1 MQVNFVV
8 KDEHQG
14 KSLTAFLRENGVSL
28 ALIKRI
34 KFLPDGILVDGVKQN
49 SDYKVKTGE
58 QVVINAADTAENAQ
72 KSTVIPQDIPMDIVY
87 MDDCCMVVDKPY
99 YMPVHPSFNH
109 PTDTLANAFVGY
121 WKNKGQEKI
130 FRAINRLDK
139 NTSGLVLIAL
149 DAYSAEKLKGNVD
162 KTYTAV
168 VQGRVEKMQ
177 GIIELPIARQTESI
191 ITRCVREDG
200 QYAKTEYTV
209 IKQNEQ
215 FSLLDIKLHT
225 GRTHQIRVH
234 FSHLGHSLAGDDL
247 YGGSTEYITRHALH
261 CRKLQFVSP
270 YDNKK
275 VTVNSNL
282 PKDMADIVIKI

>member
-1 MQVNFVV
+1 MQIEFVV
-8 KDEHQG
+8 KSEDEG
-14 KSLTAFLRENGVSL
+14 KSLTAFLRGNGVSL

-34 KFLPDGILVDGVKQN
+34 KFLPDGIMVDGVKQN
-49 SDYKVKTGE
+49 SDYKVKTG
-58 QVVINAADTAENAQ
+58 QTVVVNVADTAENAD
-72 KSTVIPQDIPMDIVY
+72 KSTVIAQDIPMDIVY

-121 WKNKGQEKI
+121 WKNKGQQKI

-149 DAYSAEKLKGNVD
+149 DAWSAEKLKGNVD
-162 KTYTAV
+162 KIYTAI
-168 VQGRVEKMQ
+168 VQGKVQPQQ
-177 GIIELPIARQTESI
+177 GIIELPIARETESI
-191 ITRCVREDG
+191 ITRCVRKDG

-209 IKQNEQ
+209 LKQNDD

-234 FSHLGHSLAGDDL
+234 FSHLGYPLAGDDL
-247 YGGSTEYITRHALH
+247 YGGSTDFINRHALH
-261 CRKLQFVSP
+261 CRQLQFVSP
-270 YDNKK
+270 YNNK
-275 VTVNSNL
+275 TVVINSKI
-282 PKDMADIVIKI
+282 PKDMADIVNKI

>member
-209 IKQNEQ
+209 VKQNEQ

-247 YGGSTEYITRHALH
+247 YGGSTEHITRHALH

>member
-1 MQVNFVV
+1 MQIEFVV
-8 KDEHQG
+8 TEENAG

-34 KFLPDGILVDGVKQN
+34 KFLPDGIMVDGVRQN
-49 SDYKVKTGE
+49 SNYKVQAGQ
-58 QVVINAADTAENAQ
+58 QVVINAADTAENAG

-109 PTDTLANAFVGY
+109 PADTLANAFMGY
-121 WKNKGQEKI
+121 WKNKGQQKI
-130 FRAINRLDK
+130 FRAVNRLDK

-162 KTYTAV
+162 KTYTAI
-168 VQGRVEKMQ
+168 VQGKVEQ
-177 GIIELPIARQTESI
+177 LHGVIELPIAREAESI

-209 IKQNEQ
+209 VKQNDD

-234 FSHLGHSLAGDDL
+234 FSYLGHCLAGDDL
-247 YGGSTEYITRHALH
+247 YGGSTEYINRHALH
-261 CRKLQFVSP
+261 CRKLEFVSP
-270 YDNKK
+270 FNSKK
-275 VTVNSNL
+275 VVINSRM
-282 PKDMADIVIKI
+282 PQDMADIVIKI

>member
-1 MQVNFVV
+1 MQINFVV
-8 KDEHQG
+8 KSEDEG
-14 KSLTAFLRENGVSL
+14 KSLTAFLRGNGVSF
-28 ALIKRI
+28 ALIKRV
-34 KFLPDGILVDGVKQN
+34 KFLPEGILVDGVKQN
-49 SDYKVKTGE
+49 SDYKVKTG
-58 QVVINAADTAENAQ
+58 QHVVVNAADTAENAE
-72 KSTVIPQDIPMDIVY
+72 KSTVIPQDIPMNIVY
-87 MDDCCMVVDKPY
+87 MDPCCMVVDKPY

-121 WKNKGQEKI
+121 WKSKAQQKI

-162 KTYTAV
+162 KTYTAI
-168 VQGRVEKMQ
+168 VQGKVEKQQ

-209 IKQNEQ
+209 IKQNDD

-234 FSHLGHSLAGDDL
+234 FSHLGYSLAGDDL
-247 YGGSTEYITRHALH
+247 YGGSTEFISRHALH
-261 CRKLQFVSP
+261 CRKLEFISP
-270 YDNKK
+270 FNNKK

-282 PKDMADIVIKI
+282 PKDMEDIVIKI

>member
-34 KFLPDGILVDGVKQN
+34 KFLPDGILVNGVKQN

-168 VQGRVEKMQ
+168 VQGRVEKLQ

>member
-168 VQGRVEKMQ
+168 VQGRVEKTQ

-247 YGGSTEYITRHALH
+247 YGGSTEHITRHALH

-282 PKDMADIVIKI
+282 PKDIADIVIKI

>member
-1 MQVNFVV
+1 MQINFVV
-8 KDEHQG
+8 KSENEG

-28 ALIKRI
+28 ALIKRV

-49 SDYKVKTGE
+49 SDYKVKSG
-58 QVVINAADTAENAQ
+58 QKIVVNAADTAENAE
-72 KSTVIPQDIPMDIVY
+72 KSTVIAQDIPMNIVY

-121 WKNKGQEKI
+121 WKSRDCQKI

-162 KTYTAV
+162 KTYTAI
-168 VQGRVEKMQ
+168 VQGKVANKH

-209 IKQNEQ
+209 IKQNDD

-234 FSHLGHSLAGDDL
+234 FSHTGHPLAGDDL
-247 YGGSTEYITRHALH
+247 YGGSTQNITRHALH
-261 CRKLQFVSP
+261 CRKLEFISP
-270 YDNKK
+270 CNNKK
-275 VTVNSNL
+275 VTVNSSL
-282 PKDMADIVIKI
+282 PQDMADIVMKI

>member
-8 KDEHQG
+8 KDEHHG

-168 VQGRVEKMQ
+168 VQGRVEKTQ

-209 IKQNEQ
+209 VKQNEQ